1 MMMQDQTIRAFSQY
15 LKVGIFEL
23 IRMRYLDLGIG
34 WNIFVLHLVN
44 VWDCFIKL
52 FSNNIEINLANCTNK

>member
-23 IRMRYLDLGIG
+23 IRKVGLDLEIG
-34 WNIFVLHLVN
+34 WDIFESK
-44 VWDCFIKL
+44 F
-52 FSNNIEINLANCTNK
+52 